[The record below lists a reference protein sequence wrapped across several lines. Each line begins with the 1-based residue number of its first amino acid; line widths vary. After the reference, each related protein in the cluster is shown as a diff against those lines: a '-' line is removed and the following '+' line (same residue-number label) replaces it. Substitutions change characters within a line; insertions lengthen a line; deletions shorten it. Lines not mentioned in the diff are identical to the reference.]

1 MTSLG
6 KEGQGEEGSSTSEEK
21 SIDAPTDEKQAQHQ
35 CEFCGCWF
43 PSRNQMFKHLR
54 QAADS
59 PCGAAIQ
66 KSQTLNVP
74 PSVVKK
80 ELRKVAHAEA
90 KRARRRNKT
99 GQTVQQDQHCLW
111 LGDLPLPWTRHGS
124 NYKRLRALLRAHLPR
139 TIPQPWIKTVQRKAY
154 RTKLVVDDAT
164 GRTIAGGVYLGY
176 AIVVFRDDLECS
188 LVLNELNGRQVTV
201 DSVFSQEDLATNQ
214 DFAAMAASDVPPFCI
229 KVRPVE
235 NITQRNHSEI
245 ANALDK
251 CKSAIVGRDPP
262 LVDQL
267 KPLAPLVDQL
277 KPLATNELLVRANRF
292 SKQENGSSEQSRVL
306 DDQPIPIMSMEDAHS
321 AALAQ
326 AVAAMSQSTS
336 CRPEIHHQGRLI
348 PSELCDKLLTI
359 LKNLRWAVPNHRPGL
374 TAERYLILL
383 TSVTNDLFYQELRD
397 ACRQL
402 VNWADPSY
410 YYSGVAV
417 TKNFVSSPHIDD
429 RDQTFQYAVSLGDF
443 TGGGELCVDGLDAH
457 EKAVIHVVDTHNR
470 VARIDGRRVH
480 WVRTWRG
487 GDRYSLIFY
496 DTSNRRPTP
505 VLSMG
510 IDDYAASTPSNDGSS
525 VT

>member
-6 KEGQGEEGSSTSEEK
+6 KAQQGEESSRTLEVN

-54 QAADS
+54 EVADS
-59 PCGAAIQ
+59 PCGTAIQ
-66 KSQTLNVP
+66 QTRVLNVP

-80 ELRKVAHAEA
+80 ELRKAAHAEA

-99 GQTVQQDQHCLW
+99 GQTVRQDQHCVW

-124 NYKRLRALLRAHLPR
+124 NYKRLRAMLRAHLPR

-154 RTKLVVDDAT
+154 RTKLILDAST
-164 GRTIAGGVYLGY
+164 GQTIAGGVYLGY

-201 DSVFSQEDLATNQ
+201 DSVFSAEDLATNQ

-235 NITQRNHSEI
+235 NKAHPNHSVI

-251 CKSAIVGRDPP
+251 SKSATAGRDPP

-267 KPLAPLVDQL
+267 KPLS
-277 KPLATNELLVRANRF
+277 TNELLVRAKRF

-306 DDQPIPIMSMEDAHS
+306 DDQPIPTLSLEDAHS

-326 AVAAMSQSTS
+326 AVAAMSHNTP
-336 CRPEIHHQGRLI
+336 CRPEIHLQGRLI
-348 PSELCDKLLTI
+348 PSELRDKLLTI

-374 TAERYLILL
+374 TAERYLVLL
-383 TSVTNDLFYQELRD
+383 TSVTNDLFYHELRD

-410 YYSGVAV
+410 YYSGIAV

-443 TGGGELCVDGLDAH
+443 TRGGELCVDGLDARG
-457 EKAVIHVVDTHNR
+457 KDVVHVVETHNR

-505 VLSMG
+505 VLTMG
-510 IDDYAASTPSNDGSS
+510 IDDYAVSTPSNDGPSLM
-525 VT
+525 